1 MIKLISPVMFLYLGT
16 CMMVEI
22 DIYRMSFDSSFC
34 IYMGLLRC
42 KIFSWFSVA
51 HLQII
56 LSQKALVSLTYL

>member
-1 MIKLISPVMFLYLGT
+1 
-16 CMMVEI
+16 MMVEI